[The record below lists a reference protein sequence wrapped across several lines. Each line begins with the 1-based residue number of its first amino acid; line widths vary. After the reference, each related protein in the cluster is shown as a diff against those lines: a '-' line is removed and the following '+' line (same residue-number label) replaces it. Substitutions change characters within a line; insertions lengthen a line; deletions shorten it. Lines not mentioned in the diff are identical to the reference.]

1 MSSNNNRDTSRPMQ
15 AEPVNSIE
23 LMDVYI
29 NEDGQEIDQNS
40 SNQNRLS
47 RKRII
52 HFDILNNFQVSSF

>member
-1 MSSNNNRDTSRPMQ
+1 MQ

-52 HFDILNNFQVSSF
+52 HFDILNNFQASSF

>member
-1 MSSNNNRDTSRPMQ
+1 MQ